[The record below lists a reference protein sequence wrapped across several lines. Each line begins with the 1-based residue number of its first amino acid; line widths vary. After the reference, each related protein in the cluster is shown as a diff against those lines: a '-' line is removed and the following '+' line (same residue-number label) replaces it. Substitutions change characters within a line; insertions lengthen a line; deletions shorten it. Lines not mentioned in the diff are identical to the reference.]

1 MALELNQTAL
11 LVDAFRPPPGMELDA
26 AVGATFTLDLTAL
39 LTIPTASWSA
49 SAGGSH
55 DASADILESIR
66 RYASRTLLFCQAGA
80 ISVPRKYQ
88 NAHTLIDQIVV
99 EVRKPSNGIF
109 HPKFWALRFAGQGRT
124 FHRVALLSRNLTF
137 DRALDLI
144 VTLDEDPES
153 EEIVNTDSFVQVLRS
168 LPRVSARKM
177 VPRQKRM
184 LRDLAH
190 TLDAANLKAPSPF
203 TGGRIVALSPG
214 PKERPFHEDCDN
226 ALAISPFLTAKAAAD
241 FTHTAREWAGVVSR
255 RSSLESVA
263 HKLEHV
269 QLLSVIDDLPNA
281 QESMDW
287 QDAPVVHTG
296 SVLRDVA
303 AHGLHAKLYL
313 QDVGDS
319 TTWWLGSANLTS
331 SAFTRN
337 HETLVE
343 LTGPKT
349 KVGVDAVL
357 FGKAPRSLSSVTE
370 NFVPHEDASNQQE
383 DDELSQFEITAFE
396 VASRTAQ
403 VVVTPNGV
411 DYNLDFDLGP
421 QELPGE
427 VNIEARPLS
436 RTRLFMSLRA
446 GRATWPALPLSAVT
460 PFVVL
465 RLHHG
470 SLRRDV
476 LIRADLH
483 GDPPHR
489 SASVIAGAIASRE
502 DFLSYLAALLGYGGS
517 HLSGD
522 DGDGSDYGSAWG
534 DAASD
539 DRLLE
544 DLMTS
549 AARNPE
555 RLDTLQE
562 TLELLAVGRNR
573 DAVPPEFFPV
583 WGAVRSAAARTKP

>member
-26 AVGATFTLDLTAL
+26 AIGATFTLDLTAL
-39 LTIPTASWSA
+39 LAIPTASWSA
-49 SAGGSH
+49 SDRGSP
-55 DASADILESIR
+55 DASADILETIR
-66 RYASRTLLFCQAGA
+66 LYASRTMLFCQAGA

-88 NAHTLIDQIVV
+88 NAHTLIDQTVV
-99 EVRKPSNGIF
+99 EVRKPNNGIF

-144 VTLDEDPES
+144 VTLDEDPEA
-153 EEIVNTDSFVQVLRS
+153 EAIVSTDSFVHVLRS
-168 LPRVSARKM
+168 LPRFSARKM
-177 VPRQKRM
+177 APRQKRM

-190 TLDAANLKAPSPF
+190 TLDTATLKAPSPF

-214 PKERPFHEDCDN
+214 RKERPFHEDCDN
-226 ALAISPFLTAKAAAD
+226 ALAISPFLTAKATAD
-241 FTHTAREWAGVVSR
+241 FTHTARAWAGVVSR

-263 HKLEHV
+263 PELEHV

-281 QESMDW
+281 QESVDW
-287 QDAPVVHTG
+287 QDAPAARAG
-296 SVLRDVA
+296 SDLQDVA
-303 AHGLHAKLYL
+303 ARGLHAKLYL
-313 QDVGDS
+313 QDVGGS
-319 TTWWLGSANLTS
+319 STWWLGSANLTS

-370 NFVPHEDASNQQE
+370 NFLADDDSSNHPQ
-383 DDELSQFEITAFE
+383 DFELTEFEGIAFE
-396 VASRTAQ
+396 LASRKAQ
-403 VVVTPNGV
+403 VVVTPNGPNY
-411 DYNLDFDLGP
+411 DLTFDLGSD
-421 QELPGE
+421 ELPHE
-427 VNIEARPLS
+427 VTIEARPLS
-436 RTRLFMSLRA
+436 RTRLLVPLQA
-446 GRATWPALPLSAVT
+446 GGATWSALPLSAVT

-465 RLHHG
+465 RLHRG
-470 SLRRDV
+470 PLFRDV

-489 SASVIAGAIASRE
+489 SASVIAGAIASKE
-502 DFLSYLAALLGYGGS
+502 DFLRYLAALLGYEDPHGP
-517 HLSGD
+517 
-522 DGDGSDYGSAWG
+522 GDGGDRAAYGSTWG

-544 DLMTS
+544 NLMIS

-555 RLDTLQE
+555 RLNTLQE
-562 TLELLAVGRNR
+562 TLDLLAAGRNS
-573 DAVPPEFFPV
+573 DAVPPEFLPV
-583 WGAVRSAAARTKP
+583 WGTVRSVVAGRRA

>member
-1 MALELNQTAL
+1 MTLELNQTAL
-11 LVDAFRPPPGMELDA
+11 LVDTFRPPPEMELDV

-39 LTIPTASWSA
+39 LAIPTASWSA
-49 SAGGSH
+49 SVTGSPE
-55 DASADILESIR
+55 ASADILESIR
-66 RYASRTLLFCQAGA
+66 RHASRTLLFCQAGP

-88 NAHTLIDQIVV
+88 NAHVLIDQTVV
-99 EVRKPSNGIF
+99 EVRKPKNGIF
-109 HPKFWALRFAGQGRT
+109 HPKFWALRFTGQGRT

-144 VTLDEDPES
+144 VTLEEDS
-153 EEIVNTDSFVQVLRS
+153 EAKAIVRTDSLVHILRS
-168 LPRVSARKM
+168 LPRFSARTMTPEQKKM
-177 VPRQKRM
+177 LK
-184 LRDLAH
+184 DLAH
-190 TLDAANLKAPSPF
+190 TLDTAILKAPSPF
-203 TGGRIVALSPG
+203 TGGRILALSPG
-214 PKERPFHEDCDN
+214 LTESPFHEECDN
-226 ALAISPFLTAKAAAD
+226 ALAISPFLTAKATAD
-241 FTHTAREWAGVVSR
+241 FTHTARAWAGVVSR
-255 RSSLESVA
+255 RASLQSVA
-263 HKLEHV
+263 HNLGHA

-281 QESMDW
+281 QESIDW
-287 QDAPVVHTG
+287 QDAPAAHAG
-296 SVLRDVA
+296 SDSRDVA
-303 AHGLHAKLYL
+303 ARGLHAKLYL
-313 QDVGDS
+313 QDVGGNS
-319 TTWWLGSANLTS
+319 TWWLGSANLTS

-370 NFVPHEDASNQQE
+370 NFVPQEDASNQQE
-383 DDELSQFEITAFE
+383 DDELSEFETIAFE

-403 VVVTPNGV
+403 LVVTPNGAG
-411 DYNLDFDLGP
+411 YNLDFDLGP
-421 QELPGE
+421 QELPGG

-436 RTRLFMSLRA
+436 RTRLFMRLRA
-446 GRATWPALPLSAVT
+446 GRATWPALPLTAVT

-465 RLHHG
+465 RLHRG
-470 SLRRDV
+470 SLLRDV

-502 DFLSYLAALLGYGGS
+502 DFLSYLAALLGYGVS
-517 HLSGD
+517 QFPGD

-583 WGAVRSAAARTKP
+583 WEAVRSAVARTKP